1 MLWMNRWSDT
11 SGGMQGAKSGSDG
24 PGYGSGADV
33 AVANPWERNYDAR
46 FLGGGLK
53 LFPKGGHVSLQRAQR
68 PAVIT
73 LDFIQQ
79 FLAAQDTVVVELQID
94 EQPLFGGPHVHGL
107 ALATGI
113 VGQQAQRDH
122 RVAVF
127 NRYLSRRLGPPDHG
141 TYLVQELPLDNGL
154 DEVSISAEVEATNG
168 GFGIAQGSHSQDMGV
183 GNVKRTKGRV
193 SNPPL
198 HILVQA

>member
-11 SGGMQGAKSGSDG
+11 SGGMQEVKSGSDG
-24 PGYGSGADV
+24 PGYGSGADL
-33 AVANPWERNYDAR
+33 AVAYPWERNDDAR
-46 FLGGGLK
+46 FLGVGLK

-68 PAVIT
+68 PTVIT

-79 FLAAQDTVVVELQID
+79 FLAAQDTVVVEHQID

-107 ALATGI
+107 ALATRI
-113 VGQQAQRDH
+113 VGQQVQRYH

-127 NRYLSRRLGPPDHG
+127 NRYFSRRLGPPDHG
-141 TYLVQELPLDNGL
+141 TYLGQEVPLDNGL

-168 GFGIAQGSHSQDMGV
+168 VFGIAQGSQSQDMGV
-183 GNVKRTKGRV
+183 GNIKRTKGWV
-193 SNPPL
+193 SNQPL

>member
-1 MLWMNRWSDT
+1 M
-11 SGGMQGAKSGSDG
+11 
-24 PGYGSGADV
+24 P
-33 AVANPWERNYDAR
+33 
-46 FLGGGLK
+46 
-53 LFPKGGHVSLQRAQR
+53 LQRVQR
-68 PAVIT
+68 PTVIT

-79 FLAAQDTVVVELQID
+79 LLVAQDTVVVERQIG
-94 EQPLFGGPHVHGL
+94 EQPVFGGSYVHGL
-107 ALATGI
+107 ALETGI
-113 VGQQAQRDH
+113 VGQQVQRDH

-127 NRYLSRRLGPPDHG
+127 NRYLSRRLGPPDHR

-168 GFGIAQGSHSQDMGV
+168 VFGIAQGSHSQDMGV